1 MLQCSA
7 IILNPVYY
15 MYNYIRT
22 NNLIFNQ
29 LQVEIKVVTNNKSP
43 ERLNFPLSLFFS
55 MLSNNY
61 RSICSLHDDEAP
73 AEYEYSSMIL
83 LTFDVDS
90 YLISR
95 NFGDCALEMPTPG
108 VGPCY
113 SPGTPPC
120 GREMNIQNRRGLG
133 IFYI

>member
-1 MLQCSA
+1 
-7 IILNPVYY
+7 
-15 MYNYIRT
+15 
-22 NNLIFNQ
+22 
-29 LQVEIKVVTNNKSP
+29 
-43 ERLNFPLSLFFS
+43 

-108 VGPCY
+108 MGPCY
-113 SPGTPPC
+113 PPVTPPC
-120 GREMNIQNRRGLG
+120 GRDGGGELNIQNHRGQG
-133 IFYI
+133 IFLKIPMVFGGMFIGMMCGSK

>member
-1 MLQCSA
+1 
-7 IILNPVYY
+7 
-15 MYNYIRT
+15 
-22 NNLIFNQ
+22 
-29 LQVEIKVVTNNKSP
+29 
-43 ERLNFPLSLFFS
+43 

-113 SPGTPPC
+113 PPGDPTLWQ
-120 GREMNIQNRRGLG
+120 GWGGG
-133 IFYI
+133 IEHSKPQGTGDFFENSHGFWGNVHWYDVWQ